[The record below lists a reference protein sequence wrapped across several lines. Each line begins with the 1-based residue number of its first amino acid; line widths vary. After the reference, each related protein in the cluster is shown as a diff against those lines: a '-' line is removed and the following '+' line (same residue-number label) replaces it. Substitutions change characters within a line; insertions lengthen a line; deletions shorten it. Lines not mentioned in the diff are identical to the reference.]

1 MARSTIISTLLLSSA
16 LWNLA
21 DANTVQMGIVKNRAN
36 EAAQL
41 QKRQLSLQR
50 RGMGGVVRVEERA
63 DTVTASLGNAVT
75 SGLYYANITIGTPA
89 QQLSLQIDT
98 GSADVWVPSASASIC
113 DDIRDGGCP
122 GGSFDSSSSKT
133 FLDIEQGGFN
143 ISYVDGTGSTG
154 DYFQDSFSIGGS
166 TLKSFTMGLATDTS
180 ISVGIMG
187 IGYNSSE
194 ANIQTGNGTTYPN
207 LPNAMVASGLIKTN
221 AYSLWLDDLQSS
233 TGSILFGGIDT
244 AKFTGDLVS
253 VNVYPSSRGGSV
265 TSFTVAW
272 TSLSVQSSSGTDQ
285 LTPTNFAQP
294 AILDSGTTITLLP
307 DEIAAVV
314 FEEVGATVSQQLG
327 AVVVPCALAKK
338 SGSINYGFGGVNGPV
353 IKVDVSQLVL
363 PLTTSDGRTPTY
375 SNGEPAC
382 QLGIQA
388 AGSNPTLFGD
398 TFLRSAYVVYDIQNN
413 RIGLAQT
420 DFNAT
425 DSNIVPFES
434 AGAAIPNA
442 STAPNESAVTQT
454 ASGNPRLGVTATA
467 TGSGQAAT
475 YNPTATGLNAENG
488 FTSTATTASSTKK
501 STGSSGPAPFEWA
514 RVFVGGVALM
524 MVGVG
529 GSIFTLLM

>member
-1 MARSTIISTLLLSSA
+1 MARSTIISTLLLSSSLLGFA
-16 LWNLA
+16 N
-21 DANTVQMGIVKNRAN
+21 ANTVHMGIAKNHAN

-41 QKRQLSLQR
+41 QKRQQYLQR
-50 RGMGGVVRVEERA
+50 RGMGEVVRVTERA
-63 DTVTASLGNAVT
+63 DTVTADLGNALT
-75 SGLYYANITIGTPA
+75 SGLYYANVTVGSPA

-98 GSADVWVPSASASIC
+98 GSSDVWVPSASATIC
-113 DDIRDGGCP
+113 EDTRDGGCP
-122 GGSFDSSSSKT
+122 GGSFDSSSSTT
-133 FLDIEQGGFN
+133 FHEVDRDAFN

-154 DYFQDSFSIGGS
+154 DYFQDTFSIGGA
-166 TLKSFTMGLATDTS
+166 TVKSFTMGLATDTS
-180 ISVGIMG
+180 ISIGIMG

-207 LPNAMVASGLIKTN
+207 LPNVLVSSGLINSN

-244 AKFTGDLVS
+244 EKYVGDLVT

-285 LTPTNFAQP
+285 LTAPSFAQP

-307 DEIAAVV
+307 DDVAAVI
-314 FEEVGATVSQQLG
+314 FEELGATVSQQLG
-327 AVVVPCALAKK
+327 AVVVPCSLAQK
-338 SGSINYGFGGVNGPV
+338 SGSINYGFGGVDGPT

-375 SNGEPAC
+375 SNGDPAC

-398 TFLRSAYVVYDIQNN
+398 TFLRSAYVVYDLENN

-425 DSNIVPFES
+425 GSNIVPFPS
-434 AGAAIPNA
+434 VGAAIPSA
-442 STAPNESAVTQT
+442 SSAPNEAAVTQT
-454 ASGNPRLGVTATA
+454 ASGNPRIGVTATA
-467 TGSGQAAT
+467 TGTGQAT
-475 YNPTATGLNAENG
+475 YNPTATGLNAEAG
-488 FTSTATTASSTKK
+488 FTSTSTSTSTGKK
-501 STGSSGPAPFEWA
+501 SAGSSGPGPFEWA
-514 RVFVGGVALM
+514 RVFVGGIAM
-524 MVGVG
+524 IMVGVG
-529 GSIFTLLM
+529 GGIFTLLI

>member
-1 MARSTIISTLLLSSA
+1 MARSTILTGLLLSSSLLSSA
-16 LWNLA
+16 G
-21 DANTVQMGIVKNRAN
+21 ANTIQMSIAKNHAN
-36 EAAQL
+36 EAEQL
-41 QKRQLSLQR
+41 QRRQQYLQR
-50 RGMGGVVRVEERA
+50 RGMGEVMRVAERA

-75 SGLYYANITIGTPA
+75 SGLYYANVTVGTPA
-89 QQLSLQIDT
+89 QALSLQIDT
-98 GSADVWVPSASASIC
+98 GSSDVWVPSSSASIC
-113 DDIRDGGCP
+113 EDTRDGGCP
-122 GGSFDSSSSKT
+122 GGSFDNSASKT
-133 FLDIEQGGFN
+133 FLDVDQDAFN

-154 DYFQDSFSIGGS
+154 DYFQDTFSIGGA
-166 TLKSFTMGLATDTS
+166 TVKGFTMGLATDTS
-180 ISVGIMG
+180 ISIGIMG

-207 LPNAMVASGLIKTN
+207 LPNAMVSSGLIKSN

-244 AKFTGDLVS
+244 EKYVGDLVT

-285 LTPTNFAQP
+285 LTPTDFARP

-307 DEIAAVV
+307 DDVAAIV
-314 FEEVGATVSQQLG
+314 FEELGATVSQQLG

-338 SGSINYGFGGVNGPV
+338 TGSINYGFGGVGGPT

-375 SNGEPAC
+375 NNGDPAC

-398 TFLRSAYVVYDIQNN
+398 TFLRSAYAVYDLDNN

-420 DFNAT
+420 DFDAT
-425 DSNIVPFES
+425 GSNIVPFAS
-434 AGAAIPNA
+434 AGAPIPSA
-442 STAPNESAVTQT
+442 SSAPNEEAVTQT
-454 ASGNPRLGVTATA
+454 ASGIPRVGVTATA
-467 TGSGQAAT
+467 TGTGQAAT
-475 YNPTATGLNAENG
+475 YNPTATGLNAEGG
-488 FTSTATTASSTKK
+488 FTSTSSATSSSKK
-501 STGSSGPAPFEWA
+501 SAGSGGPAPFEWA
-514 RVFVGGVALM
+514 RVFIGGFAITMVAVGG
-524 MVGVG
+524 G
-529 GSIFTLLM
+529 IFTLLV